1 MAEVAELA
9 EAEVAEAETEKSHLC
24 SLGAQN

>member
-9 EAEVAEAETEKSHLC
+9 EAEVAEAETEKSHHKAGFS
-24 SLGAQN
+24 SL